1 MHGETET
8 ASEVTVRNLRP
19 DDLERVIALDARNTG
34 RRRDEYFRIKL
45 QQNLTETGIKV
56 SLAAEIDGLF
66 CGFLLARVFYG
77 EFGMSEPT
85 AFLDTIDVHPDF
97 RQRGAG
103 RAMLRQLRVNLA
115 ALGVAK
121 LRTEVD
127 WDEPTLLTF
136 FHREGFRPAP
146 RLCLD
151 LDLGAARLRD
161 DRAES

>member
-1 MHGETET
+1 MHDSDT

-34 RRRDEYFRIKL
+34 RRREEYFRIKL
-45 QQNLTETGIKV
+45 QQNLVETGVKV
-56 SLAAEIDGLF
+56 SLACEIGGLF

-103 RAMLRQLRVNLA
+103 RAMLRQLCTNLA
-115 ALGVAK
+115 ALGVGR

-127 WDEPTLLTF
+127 WDEQALWGF

-151 LDLGAARLRD
+151 LDLAEARRRADVDAA
-161 DRAES
+161 